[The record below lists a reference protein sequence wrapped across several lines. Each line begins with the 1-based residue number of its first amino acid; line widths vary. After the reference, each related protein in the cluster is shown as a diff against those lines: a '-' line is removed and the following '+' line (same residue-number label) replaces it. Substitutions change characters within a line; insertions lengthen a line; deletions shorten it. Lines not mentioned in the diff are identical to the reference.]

1 MQPRYQ
7 ITVRINPTDLTGNVY
22 YVIAVVNAA
31 LREVGATETEC
42 QTFTDEASVAGY
54 GKLYEVARSWIDLQ
68 LDDTEDNTEHD
79 TEHDTEAVGGI
90 SICVALEIR
99 EKIER
104 LVSREFETGRVPK
117 QLAGEFDNLVEAI
130 ALQVAEILFSQM
142 TFAATVFS
150 RNPEAIAAMLRTRAD
165 LLLERDAE
173 LLRNLL
179 TKDDVAAYN
188 LLKASGLLDLD
199 GGPPA

>member
-79 TEHDTEAVGGI
+79 TEASVGGI

-117 QLAGEFDNLVEAI
+117 QLAG
-130 ALQVAEILFSQM
+130 S
-142 TFAATVFS
+142 
-150 RNPEAIAAMLRTRAD
+150 
-165 LLLERDAE
+165 
-173 LLRNLL
+173 L
-179 TKDDVAAYN
+179 TI
-188 LLKASGLLDLD
+188 
-199 GGPPA
+199 